1 MQRHVDEQLE
11 AYLAGELSP
20 DTERVFQAHLRQC
33 HSCEQVLAEAQNARS
48 YLAWLMPEEA
58 PPLPGPGFYLRVQRA
73 IERKTESSW
82 LSVLARSWQ
91 PRLAY
96 PLLLLGLLFVAW
108 TLTFEMD
115 VDDDSVFGF
124 PPNQFSSVISSEADG
139 LDSRDL
145 VMTTL
150 IEIVEGD

>member
-1 MQRHVDEQLE
+1 MRRHVDEQLE
-11 AYLAGELSP
+11 AYLAGELSRGS
-20 DTERVFQAHLRQC
+20 ERVFEEHLRQC
-33 HSCEQVLAEAQNARS
+33 RSCEQALAEAQNARS

-73 IERKTESSW
+73 IERKTESNW

-108 TLTFEMD
+108 TMTFEMD
-115 VDDDSVFGF
+115 DDDDGVFGF
-124 PPNQFSSVISSEADG
+124 PTNQFSSVISSDADR